1 MLQETLRLTINR
13 PGAIVL
19 GPRGAALGI
28 EGFVEAGPGIASLR
42 LYLVQAG
49 HRLEAEHVL
58 FQDGLLAPLDPAH
71 PAGPPSR
78 LGGGF
83 YVSAMFPFDER
94 FVGGSAAIEA
104 IIMWRSAGTDAV
116 RLCEVEIVR
125 TEPIAVASA
134 ASAASARTRSS
145 RRVGIALAT
154 FEPDPALFARQVA
167 SIRAQSWEDW
177 ICVVCDD
184 GSSPEHLRW
193 IAETIGGDARFH
205 LLPGAGRLGFYRNFE
220 RACATLLPDCAFLAF
235 SDQDDA
241 WMPDRLARQ
250 LDHLSG
256 RPQACSYSD
265 MKVVDRDGAVLSE
278 TFWVHRRMAYGS
290 LSGLLLGNV
299 VTGMTVLVGCPLVER
314 SLPFPATP
322 GLTYHDHWIAL
333 VAARTKDLHY
343 LPEALAHYVQHG
355 ANHTGALHP
364 HPRSRAVLMQG
375 LRRIERFVRL
385 GFLAGRPVA
394 ALQEPFV
401 LDWLDREPTRLRILI
416 DRLVKG
422 PRQTGDGALL
432 RLGRRF
438 DLLGLATCGAAWGDR
453 YRRAYAI
460 ELWLGGCLKR
470 WITRRLRRHRLPPE
484 PWARSEPPEDAS
496 AHG

>member
-1 MLQETLRLTINR
+1 MLQETLRLSINR
-13 PGAIVL
+13 PGAVVL
-19 GPRGAALGI
+19 GPLGAALGI

-58 FQDGLLAPLDPAH
+58 LQDGLLAPPDPSLS
-71 PAGPPSR
+71 AGPPSC

-83 YVSAMFPFDER
+83 YVSAMFPFDGR
-94 FVGGSAAIEA
+94 FIGGPATVEA
-104 IIMWRSAGTDAV
+104 IITWRSAGTVAV
-116 RLCEVEIVR
+116 QLCEVEIVR
-125 TEPIAVASA
+125 TEPIGVAA
-134 ASAASARTRSS
+134 TRDRSD
-145 RRVGIALAT
+145 RRVGIAMAT
-154 FEPDPALFARQVA
+154 YEPDPALFARQIA

-184 GSSPEHLRW
+184 GSSPECLRR

-205 LLPGAGRLGFYRNFE
+205 LLEGVGRLGFYRNFE

-250 LDHLSG
+250 LDLLSG
-256 RPQACSYSD
+256 RPQACTYSD
-265 MKVVDRDGAVLSE
+265 MRVVDRDGAVLSE
-278 TFWVHRRMAYGS
+278 TFWVHRRPAYGS

-299 VTGMTVLVGCPLVER
+299 VTGMTVLAGRGLVER
-314 SLPFPATP
+314 ALPFPATP

-333 VAARTKDLHY
+333 VAARTNDLHY
-343 LPEALAHYVQHG
+343 LPEPLAHYVQHG
-355 ANHTGALHP
+355 ANHTGALVP

-385 GFLAGRPVA
+385 GLLAGRPVA
-394 ALQEPFV
+394 ALREPFV
-401 LDWLDREPTRLRILI
+401 LDWLDREPARLRILI
-416 DRLVKG
+416 ERLVAG
-422 PRQTGDGALL
+422 RRQPGDRALL

-438 DLLGLATCGAAWGDR
+438 DLLSLATSGAAWGDR

-460 ELWLGGCLKR
+460 ELWLGGFLKR
-470 WITRRLRRHRLPPE
+470 WIARRVRGHRLLPE
-484 PWARSEPPEDAS
+484 PRAHSGALEDAP